1 MILTHRGVVEY
12 WASEP
17 KIRRE
22 PDGFII
28 LGNCPFPDIRKLS
41 AEEKE
46 LLRPILEKHPEYLE
60 HEIWVES
67 TKWIQ

>member
-1 MILTHRGVVEY
+1 MVEY

-17 KIRRE
+17 EIRRE

-28 LGNCPFPDIRKLS
+28 LGNCPFPDIRELS

-60 HEIWVES
+60 H
-67 TKWIQ
+67 